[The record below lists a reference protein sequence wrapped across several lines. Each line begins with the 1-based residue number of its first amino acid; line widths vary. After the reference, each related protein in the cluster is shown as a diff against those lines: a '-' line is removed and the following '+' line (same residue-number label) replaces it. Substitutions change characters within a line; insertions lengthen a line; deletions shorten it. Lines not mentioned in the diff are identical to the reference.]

1 MNGYEIH
8 SGGCERRTRLKGSA
22 ALWLLLAGFASPALA
37 QTADQPAGPPPPAEA
52 DPSIDESEGE
62 EIVVTGF
69 RGSLSASLN
78 VKRNANGVVDV
89 IKAEDIAEFPDN
101 NLAESIQRIPGVTIT
116 RDQGE
121 GRNIAV
127 RGLGP
132 IYTQVRINGLEGLGT
147 TGGADDSGGA
157 NRTRAFDF
165 NIFASDLFNTI
176 IVRKTPSADVRR
188 RLDGRDRRPVDRP
201 AARIWPGNDD
211 RRPGGGRLERPFT
224 LDRPAIVGADCLAN
238 AG

>member
-8 SGGCERRTRLKGSA
+8 SGSCQRRTKLKGSA
-22 ALWLLLAGFASPALA
+22 ALWVLLASLGAAPALG
-37 QTADQPAGPPPPAEA
+37 QTADQPAGPVPPAEA
-52 DPSIDESEGE
+52 APPTDAGEGE
-62 EIVVTGF
+62 EIIVTGF
-69 RGSLSASLN
+69 RGSLAQSLN
-78 VKRNANGVVDV
+78 EKRNATGVVDV
-89 IKAEDIAEFPDN
+89 IKSEDIAKFPDN

-147 TGGADDSGGA
+147 TGGADASGGA

-165 NIFASDLFNTI
+165 NIFASDLFNAI
-176 IVRKTPSADVRR
+176 IVRKTASADVQEGSMGATVDLVTARP
-188 RLDGRDRRPVDRP
+188 LDYGR
-201 AARIWPGNDD
+201 G
-211 RRPGGGRLERPFT
+211 
-224 LDRPAIVGADCLAN
+224 
-238 AG
+238 